1 MKINLFVLALLILLT
16 SCTSEKEVFISEV
29 DHFVEDVEKK
39 HEKYDDKDWERKNKE
54 FERLLENDFEAVEEN
69 LSREEK
75 VHLATQLMTYTS
87 LQATDRMADHLE
99 VNSEE
104 YDREY
109 GEIME
114 ETADLLRALG
124 EEFNR
129 EIMPELEAMAPQFES
144 LGKEFIQK
152 LKKDGSLDNIM
163 NALEDWAKKMEEI
176 GEEMEKEGKV
186 DIQVEKKEEEKD
198 RIAY

>member
-16 SCTSEKEVFISEV
+16 SCASEKDVFISEV

-54 FERLLENDFEAVEEN
+54 FERLLESDFEAVEEN

-75 VHLATQLMTYTS
+75 VHLATQLMTYIS

-104 YDREY
+104 YEREY

-114 ETADLLRALG
+114 ETADLLRTLG

-186 DIQVEKKEEEKD
+186 DIQVEKKEEEKE